1 MVVVSIVCA
10 VLYRHGRIV
19 NVELEYVLFQNQSN
33 AIFNR
38 LIESIDGVK
47 ANDSVG
53 IDVISSNL
61 TATVNEIMNE
71 TDSIVSTETLSVTV
85 KDDDLYDDLDD
96 DDLDDDDLDD
106 DIDEVEALNNHKS
119 QTEVIDIIS
128 DDVTVYL
135 LSNNSIEL
143 KISSLNDAYAIIT
156 RSNQND
162 DNSILSIVLRRRIRP
177 NNNEV
182 SLIECEDNSTDKGE
196 LNDRTES
203 VLQSS
208 EDSLRL
214 FATRILQVSC
224 IL

>member
-1 MVVVSIVCA
+1 MVVVRIVCA

-19 NVELEYVLFQNQSN
+19 NVQLEYVLFQNQSN

-85 KDDDLYDDLDD
+85 KDDDLDD